1 MIPAVVDILPDFM
14 PGTGAMLFNS
24 FEYLL
29 VFLPLV
35 VLGYF
40 GLNRHPES
48 DLPGKLWL
56 TLASLF
62 FYGWWSIAYL
72 WLIGGSMLFNY
83 GMARWLGRLASRS
96 SLAQGVLGAA
106 IVGNLLLL
114 GYYKYVDFFIAN
126 FNHWV
131 AEPLPLLH
139 LALPLGISFFTFT
152 QIAFLVDVFRGKARE
167 YNPVHYALF
176 VTYFPHLIAG
186 PILHHAEMMPQF
198 ASPTARRVNWQNI
211 HLGLFIIAVGLI
223 KKVVLADSL
232 AVGADAGFNNPEPL
246 PFHQA
251 WITSLSYTLQLY
263 FDFSGYTDMAIGAS
277 LLFNISLPANFNSP
291 YKALDIRDFWRRW
304 HMTLSRWLRDYLYF
318 PLGGSRHGAMRT
330 YAALLVTFLLG
341 GLWHGAAWTF
351 VAWGALHGLAAALH
365 KVWLRLGWKLP
376 VAVGWTLTFLF
387 VNAAWVFFRSDSIS
401 QALSILRSMAGLQGF
416 ATLDALQA
424 LGSDLLSQEARDPF
438 IDAAYAPARQLL
450 VLAPCLLMVLL
461 APNTA
466 QLAQRDSI
474 TQPGWCAA
482 IIVGLIAGTGL
493 GYTLFMKSGI
503 TTFIYFYF

>member
-1 MIPAVVDILPDFM
+1 MTTANPDRLPDFM
-14 PGTGAMLFNS
+14 PGPGAMLFNS

-29 VFLPLV
+29 LFLPAT

-40 GLNRHPES
+40 WLNRRGN

-83 GMARWLGRLASRS
+83 GMARWLGRLGGQPG
-96 SLAQGVLGAA
+96 LARGVLGAA
-106 IVGNLLLL
+106 ITGNLLLL
-114 GYYKYVDFFIAN
+114 GYYKYADFFIAN
-126 FNHWV
+126 LNHWV
-131 AEPLPLLH
+131 AEPLPLLQ

-152 QIAFLVDVFRGKARE
+152 QIAFLVDVYRGKARE

-198 ASPTARRVNWQNI
+198 AAPATRRVNWQNV
-211 HLGLFIIAVGLI
+211 HLGLFIIGVGLL

-277 LLFNISLPANFNSP
+277 LLFNIHLPANFNSP
-291 YKALDIRDFWRRW
+291 YRALDIQDFWRRW
-304 HMTLSRWLRDYLYF
+304 HMTLSRWLRDYLYI
-318 PLGGSRHGAMRT
+318 PLGGNRHGAART

-341 GLWHGAAWTF
+341 GLWHGASWTF
-351 VAWGALHGLAAALH
+351 VVWGALHGLAAALH
-365 KVWLRLGWKLP
+365 KGWQRLGWQLP
-376 VAVGWTLTFLF
+376 AALGWALTFLF
-387 VNAAWVFFRSDSIS
+387 INAAWVFFRADSIP

-416 ATLDALQA
+416 TPADQLRELGASLLQYD
-424 LGSDLLSQEARDPF
+424 SWDPF
-438 IDAAYAPARQLL
+438 MEAVYVPARQLL
-450 VLAPCLLMVLL
+450 VLLPCLLL
-461 APNTA
+461 AWCCPNTA
-466 QLAQRDSI
+466 QLALRDAI
-474 TQPGWCAA
+474 ARPGIRAA
-482 IIVGLIAGTGL
+482 LINGVTIGIAL
-493 GYTLFMKSGI
+493 FYTLFMTSGI
-503 TTFIYFYF
+503 ATFIYFYF